1 MQMVSA
7 PALDVLITLI
17 LSLHCHTFIPSGQLS
32 TFLQGNFKPIYEPNS
47 NGDPTKHLP
56 KVTVSGND
64 VSVEIPHV
72 MTEEHYIKFM

>member
-1 MQMVSA
+1 MVR
-7 PALDVLITLI
+7 LDRCFGTRRAHQSH
-17 LSLHCHTFIPSGQLS
+17 SLQPSGQLS

>member
-1 MQMVSA
+1 M
-7 PALDVLITLI
+7 
-17 LSLHCHTFIPSGQLS
+17 
-32 TFLQGNFKPIYEPNS
+32 QGNFKPIYEPNS

-64 VSVEIPHV
+64 VSVEIPHI

>member
-1 MQMVSA
+1 MVSA

-17 LSLHCHTFIPSGQLS
+17 TLPYLHTISQLS

-47 NGDPTKHLP
+47 DGDPTKHLP

>member
-1 MQMVSA
+1 MASA
-7 PALDVLITLI
+7 PALDVLINLI
-17 LSLHCHTFIPSGQLS
+17 HFIPSGQLS